1 MKRILEK
8 EHLDYIL
15 KDSTME
21 LWAGL
26 TMKDRCRWF
35 SVRFPQKKMSVNALE
50 RLYKGN
56 RVRKKAVRVTKDV
69 PAPEKHKV

>member
-1 MKRILEK
+1 M
-8 EHLDYIL
+8 LDQQHVDYLL

-35 SVRFPQKKMSVNALE
+35 TVRFP
-50 RLYKGN
+50 
-56 RVRKKAVRVTKDV
+56 
-69 PAPEKHKV
+69 